1 MTLSF
6 IKCIKKNV
14 VISSKNDFCRRL
26 GLERTGLLGMFLLVS
41 TSTLSVVSIFIP
53 GSPFINWIS
62 NIENDDHDK
71 SSNIAHVTVLMTGII
86 LARFGKYSMCISWTF
101 RGYYKIFVN
110 TFKVIWNY
118 RLNVSTTIG
127 LWIVDLTITQIL
139 QERVEEERRGVINGV
154 QDSLNNSMDLLKCV
168 LVILLPDAKHF
179 GCLIILSYMSISS
192 GWLLYA
198 AFSRQQR
205 GHLFHFCRLI
215 PCSNQ
220 NELPATSHWP
230 FLPEPGK
237 KQPTYDCEEEVA
249 FSLGDNRN
257 HQNEISTPIIKS
269 SVNVEN
275 LEKIISCNTW
285 EWFYNPISCKNKVT
299 E

>member
-1 MTLSF
+1 MGGVLGSVAYPLL
-6 IKCIKKNV
+6 KK
-14 VISSKNDFCRRL
+14 RL

-62 NIENDDHDK
+62 NIENEDHDK
-71 SSNIAHVTVLMTGII
+71 SSNVAHVTVLMTGII
-86 LARFGKYSMCISWTF
+86 LARF
-101 RGYYKIFVN
+101 
-110 TFKVIWNY
+110 
-118 RLNVSTTIG
+118 G

-179 GCLIILSYMSISS
+179 GCLIILSYISISS

-220 NELPATSHWP
+220 NELPASSHWP
-230 FLPEPGK
+230 FLPEPEN
-237 KQPTYDCEEEVA
+237 KQPSYDCEEEEV
-249 FSLGDNRN
+249 FGIGSNQEHEHN
-257 HQNEISTPIIKS
+257 TPIIKS
-269 SVNVEN
+269 SVDVER
-275 LEKIISCNTW
+275 LEKIISCN
-285 EWFYNPISCKNKVT
+285 V
-299 E
+299 

>member
-1 MTLSF
+1 MGIQDVPESILGILVAISALVGVLGSTTYPI
-6 IKCIKKNV
+6 IK
-14 VISSKNDFCRRL
+14 RRL

-53 GSPFINWIS
+53 GSPIINWILDIEREKRYEASSVAPNMLKDEELSVVVKDQKDENAKNLDGQLYPS
-62 NIENDDHDK
+62 NVPHI
-71 SSNIAHVTVLMTGII
+71 TLLMTGII
-86 LARFGKYSMCISWTF
+86 LARF
-101 RGYYKIFVN
+101 
-110 TFKVIWNY
+110 
-118 RLNVSTTIG
+118 G

-139 QERVEEERRGVINGV
+139 QERVEEERRGVVNGV

-179 GCLIILSYMSISS
+179 GCLIILSYISISS
-192 GWLLYA
+192 GRLLYA

-237 KQPTYDCEEEVA
+237 KP
-249 FSLGDNRN
+249 
-257 HQNEISTPIIKS
+257 
-269 SVNVEN
+269 N
-275 LEKIISCNTW
+275 L
-285 EWFYNPISCKNKVT
+285 
-299 E
+299 

>member
-1 MTLSF
+1 M
-6 IKCIKKNV
+6 V
-14 VISSKNDFCRRL
+14 
-26 GLERTGLLGMFLLVS
+26 
-41 TSTLSVVSIFIP
+41 
-53 GSPFINWIS
+53 
-62 NIENDDHDK
+62 
-71 SSNIAHVTVLMTGII
+71 
-86 LARFGKYSMCISWTF
+86 
-101 RGYYKIFVN
+101 
-110 TFKVIWNY
+110 WNY
-118 RLNVSTTIG
+118 HLNISIIIG

-179 GCLIILSYMSISS
+179 GCLIILSYLSISS

-237 KQPTYDCEEEVA
+237 KQPTYDCEEEEA
-249 FSLGDNRN
+249 FSLGDNRD
-257 HQNEISTPIIKS
+257 HQNEVNSPIIKS

-275 LEKIISCNTW
+275 LQKIISCNTW
-285 EWFYNPISCKNKVT
+285 K
-299 E
+299 